1 MTASWQVGE
10 KYKYETLDFTWVAQ
24 SEAAASVIY
33 SLAWSGVARGA
44 EINGAGA
51 APASSVRHP
60 APAGCSRTS

>member
-33 SLAWSGVARGA
+33 SLA
-44 EINGAGA
+44 
-51 APASSVRHP
+51 
-60 APAGCSRTS
+60 